1 MFWCSLLC
9 TNATYM
15 VQIWNHRTFY
25 EHYSSRNGSAVWADG
40 QDTASEIFP
49 LPRRV
54 LLWSALGRD
63 LQVFK
68 SLTNWDMVERQGWCD
83 MFPATER
90 EAGEVDIRKV
100 ESVRSRKRGQ
110 NFSIERI
117 LGRPRDGQE
126 GEEERRAEEE
136 EEELELEMEEADEEE
151 DDEEEDEEETA
162 THQKYHQLKKEH
174 GHIDHLL
181 GLSPSSKDSHQSQPD
196 RVILPRP
203 PPPPP
208 LRLPPT
214 SPFFPTPSPF
224 SQDPFLLSTPI
235 QSPRYSSIYLWPD
248 PTTFLHS
255 LSHWAGVHRNI
266 QILTP
271 TPHPYAALTFIS
283 HSAEDPAYDS
293 IVQYQLQRYFPYM
306 TLMLSCNISVLSSAP
321 GNMFYTQW
329 LASSSKP
336 PPIFFGLQGNFQHE
350 LHAISSSF

>member
-1 MFWCSLLC
+1 
-9 TNATYM
+9 
-15 VQIWNHRTFY
+15 
-25 EHYSSRNGSAVWADG
+25 
-40 QDTASEIFP
+40 
-49 LPRRV
+49 
-54 LLWSALGRD
+54 
-63 LQVFK
+63 
-68 SLTNWDMVERQGWCD
+68 
-83 MFPATER
+83 
-90 EAGEVDIRKV
+90 
-100 ESVRSRKRGQ
+100 
-110 NFSIERI
+110 
-117 LGRPRDGQE
+117 
-126 GEEERRAEEE
+126 
-136 EEELELEMEEADEEE
+136 MEEADKEE

-162 THQKYHQLKKEH
+162 THQKYHQLKNEH

-196 RVILPRP
+196 RVILPR

-266 QILTP
+266 QSLTP

-321 GNMFYTQW
+321 GNIFYTQW